1 MKTVKL
7 FMHSPSVTVICLLE
21 VL

>member
-7 FMHSPSVTVICLLE
+7 FMHSPSVTVICLIE